1 MKNFWILL
9 LVAFVFLPSGCKN
22 GEKEGT
28 VIARV
33 NDNTFTLEELNEQ
46 VPPYLTISPD
56 RKKTFV
62 DEWISTQ
69 LVYEEAMKKG
79 IDADEKIQRKLELL
93 KKQFIANELLSKR
106 LEGEQEISDFEVKEY
121 FQEHE
126 RDFNSQIKVAHI
138 LLSSEKEA
146 KKVREKLEKN
156 GDFINLARTFS
167 EDSLTANNGGL
178 LPRYFRFGEMADT
191 PKFEE
196 AAFSIDNI
204 GGISDIVKS
213 NYGYH
218 IIKLI
223 DRKPTKEKVTI
234 EDIGMQIKQYLTSK
248 KQQATMDTWIDS
260 LKSEADV
267 ELHYE
272 KIQ

>member
-1 MKNFWILL
+1 MKKFVILL
-9 LVAFVFLPSGCKN
+9 LVAFIFIPSGCKK

-33 NDNTFTLEELNEQ
+33 NSSVFTLEELNEQ
-46 VPPYLTISPD
+46 VPPYLSISPE
-56 RKKTFV
+56 RKKAFV
-62 DEWISTQ
+62 DEWVKTQ
-69 LVYEEAMKKG
+69 LVYEEAIKKG
-79 IDADEKIQRKLELL
+79 IDEDEKTQRKLELL
-93 KKQFIANELLSKR
+93 KKQFIANELLSRR
-106 LEGEQEISDFEVKEY
+106 LESEQEISDFEVKEY

-138 LLSSEKEA
+138 LLTSEEEA
-146 KKVREKLEKN
+146 KKVLNKLKEN

-167 EDSLTANNGGL
+167 EDTLTANNGGL

-191 PKFEE
+191 PEFEE
-196 AAFSIDNI
+196 AAFSIDKI
-204 GGISDIVKS
+204 GGISDIVKT

-234 EDIGMQIKQYLTSK
+234 DDIGMQIKQYLTSK

-260 LKSEADV
+260 LKAESDI

-272 KIQ
+272 KIK